1 MGLCFLGDEMDKQD
15 DPGAL
20 ANAFVI
26 GWTLVVIAVKIVAA
40 SAVVAG
46 LQTLGVRE
54 GYAYLGGAFVLWLL
68 VSA

>member
-1 MGLCFLGDEMDKQD
+1 MSQQD

-20 ANAFVI
+20 ANTFVI
-26 GWTLVVIAVKIVAA
+26 GWTLAVIAIKIVVA

-46 LQTLGVRE
+46 LQLLGVRE
-54 GYAYLGGAFVLWLL
+54 GYAYLGGAFALWLL

>member
-1 MGLCFLGDEMDKQD
+1 MSQQD

-26 GWTLVVIAVKIVAA
+26 GWTLAVIAIKIAVV

-54 GYAYLGGAFVLWLL
+54 GYAHLGGAFAFWLL
-68 VSA
+68 VSE